1 MVKNPSAY
9 TGDVRDAGSIPGSKR
24 SPGKG
29 NGSPIQY
36 SCLEN
41 PMDRGGWHA
50 TVHGVT
56 NNSTQLGDF
65 MYTHTC
71 ILRELILLFNDS
83 LYP

>member
-36 SCLEN
+36 SYLEN
-41 PMDRGGWHA
+41 PMDRGGWQA

-56 NNSTQLGDF
+56 KNSTQLGDF

-71 ILRELILLFNDS
+71 FLRELILLFNDS

>member
-1 MVKNPSAY
+1 MVKNPPANAE
-9 TGDVRDAGSIPGSKR
+9 DVRDAGSIPGSKR

-36 SCLEN
+36 SYLEN
-41 PMDRGGWHA
+41 PMDRGGWQA

-56 NNSTQLGDF
+56 KNSTQLGDF

-71 ILRELILLFNDS
+71 FLRELILLFNDS